1 MHENKHGGGRDGFTM
16 IEMMVILA
24 IIGIL
29 AMMAVPSYLDRIVRK
44 QIEAALPL
52 ADIAKRPIAEA
63 WTQTRAFPADNAAAG
78 LPTPDKIVGNYVRSL
93 SVRDGSILITFG
105 NQASSAIDG
114 KVLALRPAV
123 VEDAPVVPIS
133 WVCGNAAPPAK
144 MTVRGEN
151 RTTVPNTF
159 LPFDCLARTTGTG
172 K

>member
-1 MHENKHGGGRDGFTM
+1 MRENKHTHGRNGFT
-16 IEMMVILA
+16 IVEMMVILA

-52 ADIAKRPIAEA
+52 ADIAKTPIALA
-63 WTQTRAFPADNAAAG
+63 WTQTKDFPADNAAAG
-78 LPTPDKIVGNYVRSL
+78 LPPADKIVSNYVRSL
-93 SVRDGSILITFG
+93 SVRNGSILITFG

-114 KVLALRPAV
+114 KVLVLRPAV
-123 VEDAPVVPIS
+123 VEDAPVVPIT
-133 WVCGNAAPPAK
+133 WVCGNAAAPAK

-151 RTTVPNTF
+151 QTTIPNTF
-159 LPFDCLARTTGTG
+159 LPLDCIARTAAN

>member
-1 MHENKHGGGRDGFTM
+1 MRENKHTGGRGGFTM

-24 IIGIL
+24 IVGIL

-52 ADIAKRPIAEA
+52 AELAKQPIAIA
-63 WTQTRAFPADNAAAG
+63 WSQTKDFPADNAAAG
-78 LPTPDKIVGNYVRSL
+78 LPPADKIVSNYVTSL
-93 SVRDGSILITFG
+93 AVRNGSVNITFG
-105 NQASSAIDG
+105 NQASSAIVG
-114 KVLALRPAV
+114 KVLSLRPAV

-133 WVCGNAAPPAK
+133 WVCGNAAPPNK

-151 RTTVPNTF
+151 LTSIPNTF
-159 LPFDCLARTTGTG
+159 LPLDCLQRTAET